1 MDNDD
6 IRHATLSRP
15 KPAGESNPKKEEK
28 PKRRAV
34 AGGDLYSMVLNQGNA
49 SAELI
54 ESERERR
61 QSKAQKD
68 AQYDQQIAALEKAI
82 VQKYHI
88 PVMRKI
94 PNTIAN
100 GGMTDPDRLTTFGTT
115 LEDRRNP
122 LIWGQTQIDRTYHT
136 WLAGRSGSGKRVPSY
151 SKILKLSPISLI
163 PEWVEVK
170 DIKVGDSICSRNGN
184 PTNVTAVYPQGNSQI
199 WEIELANGQVIE
211 CGDKHLWIVTR
222 TTHGGTKKEYV
233 KTTEEL
239 YNDGIR
245 TGDERRKDYKNKI
258 PFCSPIPFAKKELP
272 IDPYLLGCLLGD
284 GCITSPKRI
293 PQISSADTEL
303 LNFLETRLQ
312 DSFGADYRI
321 VKKSTIQNDYGY
333 LLQNAE
339 HCYVTNELLNQLNE
353 LGLTGHYS
361 YDKFVPELYK
371 NASINQRM
379 ELIRGLMDTD
389 GTAHKGRLSYCT
401 ISPYLRD
408 DFIYIIRSLGFDYRI
423 RRDYRPDKYV
433 NGDLAWDIAVIGPEE
448 RKRELFHLSRKQ
460 NDLDKY
466 LENRKDSKV
475 RLTRSSPYSSPD
487 EISYASLPITPY
499 LHGIMTVSANGNNQ
513 VAITDGQDYIM
524 SHLKKLI
531 PEIEFKRYK
540 SRTGKAPDLDQ
551 FGYKIIIDG
560 GKQWNGKMLNKALV
574 LARENNLDT
583 SRQKKVFPEL
593 YLSGRVPVKARQE
606 FLQAILDWKGVF
618 SNRYVEFTE
627 KNESIFNGVKSI
639 AESLGYPV
647 IVHQD
652 KHNGRKS
659 GSQILVIGIADN
671 QLFTDPDKIA
681 YCDEILYRD
690 RDDKRRV
697 YVNGTPIV
705 DIRKT
710 NRYTDMICLTV
721 DDPTESFLI
730 ENFTVTHNST
740 LIQHVITQDNW
751 AWRGGLLLEPHGDL
765 SEHVLHNAA
774 PYRIHDTL
782 YLNVLDR
789 NYSPGFNPL
798 ELGPKASDAD
808 RQEAVGSVTSL
819 MTSHFNMDSGMVR
832 LAKTL
837 ENALNALAYVP
848 GATLLEVMDFYNNE
862 NVQKTVLSFMPE
874 SALKEQISQAASTVK
889 SDELGSLDNRMT
901 RFMSNRYLKHLFGQ
915 SHTTVP
921 FFDLMNQGAMVI
933 CPVMKGGTSD
943 DFFLKFYGSYIISTV
958 YKCAL
963 MRESIPEPQRVIFPL
978 SVDEFQNFMS
988 GDIENMLAELRKY
1001 GLPMLLAHQF
1011 LAQLKDPGVKAAID
1025 NSCAT
1030 KMCYKVGAEDAAP
1043 VSKKMP
1049 GASPAELMRILK
1061 YQILA
1066 YPLVQKENL
1075 GPFLT
1080 QTFLPLQN
1088 NASWADDVASL
1099 ITDMTRHKY
1108 MQNRDSIEREIK
1120 TRKELLASGNQEA
1133 IIRFAR
1139 ECREK

>member
-1 MDNDD
+1 MQDNDD

-15 KPAGESNPKKEEK
+15 KPVDDKKDDKKETK

-68 AQYDQQIAALEKAI
+68 AQYDQEIAALEKAI
-82 VQKYHI
+82 VQKYNI

-122 LIWGQTQIDRTYHT
+122 LIWGQTQIDRTYHC
-136 WLAGRSGSGKRVPSY
+136 WISGRSGSGKA
-151 SKILKLSPISLI
+151 ILYNKKVLKFDKNTKKNLFITI
-163 PEWVEVK
+163 NDV
-170 DIKVGDSICSRNGN
+170 KVGDAIYNKNGEL
-184 PTNVTAVYPQGNSQI
+184 TYIIGKYPQGEKRI
-199 WEIELANGQVIE
+199 WEVELANGQIIE
-211 CGDKHLWIVTR
+211 CDENHLWIVTR
-222 TTHGGTKKEYV
+222 TTHGGTKKDYV
-233 KTTEEL
+233 KTTKEL
-239 YNDGIR
+239 YDDGIR
-245 TGDERRKDYKNKI
+245 CANRQEYRNAI
-258 PFCSPIPFAKKELP
+258 PLCKPVQFDKQNLP

-284 GCITSPKRI
+284 GCITSSKYV
-293 PQISSADTEL
+293 PQMSSADTDLIEL
-303 LNFLETRLQ
+303 LERKLKKNF
-312 DSFGADYRI
+312 GYDYEI
-321 VKKSTIQNDYGY
+321 VKQCSDPKNYGY
-333 LLQNAE
+333 SLHNGD
-339 HCYVTNELLNQLNE
+339 HCSATNQLRIE
-353 LGLTGHYS
+353 LKKLGLIGHYS
-361 YDKFVPELYK
+361 YNKFIPDIYK
-371 NASINQRM
+371 NSSIEQRT

-389 GTAHKGRLSYCT
+389 GSASSGRLTYST
-401 ISPYLRD
+401 ISTRLRD
-408 DFIYIIRSLGFDYRI
+408 DFIYVIRSLGFDYYVSI
-423 RRDYRPDKYV
+423 DYRPEKYV
-433 NGDLAWDIAVIGPEE
+433 NADCAWEVGIIGAEE
-448 RKRELFHLSRKQ
+448 RKRELFHLERKK
-460 NDLDKY
+460 LDFDTY
-466 LENRKDSKV
+466 CDGRKDSKI
-475 RLTRSSPYSSPD
+475 RLTRSVPVSSVD
-487 EISYASLPITPY
+487 EIPYKSLPMTPY
-499 LHGIMTVSANGNNQ
+499 LHGIMTVSANGGNQ

-524 SHLKKLI
+524 SHLKELI

-540 SRTGKAPDLDQ
+540 SRTGKTPDLDK

-560 GKQWNGKMLNKALV
+560 GTQWNGKMLNKALI

-583 SRQKKVFPEL
+583 SRQKKVFPKL
-593 YLSGRVPVKARQE
+593 YLSNRVPVKARQE
-606 FLQAILDWKGVF
+606 FLQAILDWKGIF

-627 KNESIFNGVKSI
+627 KNKSVFDGVKSV

-647 IVHQD
+647 SVRQD
-652 KHNGRKS
+652 KRNGREN

-681 YCDEILYRD
+681 YCDEVLYRD
-690 RDDKRRV
+690 RDEKRRV
-697 YVNGTPIV
+697 YLNGTPIV

-710 NRYTDMICLTV
+710 NRYGEMICLKV

-730 ENFTVTHNST
+730 DNFTVTHNST

-798 ELGPKASDAD
+798 ELGPKATDAD

-963 MRESIPEPQRVIFPL
+963 MRESIPEPQRVLFPL

-1075 GPFLT
+1075 GPFLS

-1108 MQNRDSIEREIK
+1108 MQNRDSIEQEIK
-1120 TRKELLASGNQEA
+1120 TRKELFASGNQEA
-1133 IIRFAR
+1133 IIKFAR

>member
-1 MDNDD
+1 MQDEND

-15 KPAGESNPKKEEK
+15 KPAGEAKPKKEEK

-54 ESERERR
+54 DSERARR
-61 QSKAQKD
+61 QSKAQKN

-82 VQKYHI
+82 VQKYNI

-136 WLAGRSGSGKRVPSY
+136 WLAGRSGSGKGLYSTTKVLKFDEESNIKSNYITLKEIQIGDQIYTRDGKLTRVIG
-151 SKILKLSPISLI
+151 K
-163 PEWVEVK
+163 
-170 DIKVGDSICSRNGN
+170 
-184 PTNVTAVYPQGNSQI
+184 YPQGSKQI
-199 WEIELANGQVIE
+199 WEVELANGQIIE
-211 CGDKHLWIVTR
+211 CDSSHLWIVTR

-233 KTTEEL
+233 KSTQEL
-239 YNDGIR
+239 YDDGIR
-245 TGDERRKDYKNKI
+245 VNNRLDYRNAI
-258 PFCSPIPFAKKELP
+258 PLCSAIQFEEANLP
-272 IDPYLLGCLLGD
+272 IDPYILGCLLGD
-284 GCITSPKRI
+284 GCITSNKQV
-293 PQISSADTEL
+293 PQMSSADIELIEL
-303 LNFLETRLQ
+303 LESKLKAN
-312 DSFGADYRI
+312 FGADYEI
-321 VKKSTIQNDYGY
+321 VKHCADSSHYGY
-333 LLQNAE
+333 SLVNGS
-339 HCYVTNELLNQLNE
+339 HCSATNQLLIELNK

-361 YDKFVPELYK
+361 YDKFIPEIYK
-371 NASINQRM
+371 NSSVNQRL
-379 ELIRGLMDTD
+379 EIIRGLMDTD
-389 GTAHKGRLSYCT
+389 GTAHKGRVSYCT
-401 ISPYLRD
+401 MSPYLRD

-423 RRDYRPDKYV
+423 YKDTRPEKYV
-433 NGDLAWDIAVIGPEE
+433 SGDTAWSIAVICPEE
-448 RKRELFHLSRKQ
+448 WKRELFHLERKI
-460 NDLDKY
+460 NDIDTY

-475 RLTRSSPYSSPD
+475 SLTRSVPVAFSD
-487 EISYASLPITPY
+487 EIPYESLPMTPY
-499 LHGIMTVSANGNNQ
+499 LHGIMTVSANGGNQ
-513 VAITDGQDYIM
+513 VAITDGQDYLM
-524 SHLKKLI
+524 SHLKELI

-540 SRTGKAPDLDQ
+540 ARTGKTPDLDH

-560 GKQWNGKMLNKALV
+560 GTQWNGKMLNKALV
-574 LARENNLDT
+574 LARENNLAV

-593 YLSGRVPVKARQE
+593 YLTKAPVKARQE
-606 FLQAILDWKGVF
+606 FLQAILDWKGILA
-618 SNRYVEFTE
+618 NRYVEFSE
-627 KNESIFNGVKSI
+627 KNESVFNGVKNVV
-639 AESLGYPV
+639 ESLGYPV
-647 IVHQD
+647 SVRED
-652 KHNGRKS
+652 GRNGHGK
-659 GSQILVIGIADN
+659 ILVIGIADDR
-671 QLFTDPDKIA
+671 LFTDPEKIA
-681 YCDEILYRD
+681 YCNEVLHRD
-690 RDDKRRV
+690 RDSKRRV
-697 YVNGTPIV
+697 YMNGTAII

-710 NRYTDMICLTV
+710 DRYDETICLKV

-789 NYSPGFNPL
+789 SYSPGFNPL
-798 ELGPKASDAD
+798 ELGPKATDAD

-848 GATLLEVMDFYNNE
+848 GATLLEVMDFYNNPD
-862 NVQKTVLSFMPE
+862 VQKTVLSFMPE
-874 SALKEQISQAASTVK
+874 SALKEQITQAASTVK

-1108 MQNRDSIEREIK
+1108 MQNRDSIEQEIK

-1139 ECREK
+1139 ECRMK

>member
-1 MDNDD
+1 MQDEND

-15 KPAGESNPKKEEK
+15 KPAGEVKPKKEEK

-54 ESERERR
+54 DSERARR
-61 QSKAQKD
+61 QSKAQND
-68 AQYDQQIAALEKAI
+68 AQYDHNIATLEKAI
-82 VQKYHI
+82 VRRYNI

-136 WLAGRSGSGKRVPSY
+136 WLAGRSGSGKRVPSS
-151 SKILKLSPISLI
+151 SKILKLSPNSLM

-184 PTNVTAVYPQGNSQI
+184 PTNVIAVYPQGNSQI
-199 WEIELANGQVIE
+199 WEIELANGQIIE
-211 CGDKHLWIVTR
+211 CGDQHLWIVIR
-222 TTHGGTKKEYV
+222 TTHGGMKKEYV

-239 YNDGIR
+239 FNEGIR
-245 TGDERRKDYKNKI
+245 TGDGTRQDYKNKI
-258 PFCSPIPFAKKELP
+258 PFCEPVQFKEQNLP
-272 IDPYLLGCLLGD
+272 LDPYVLGCLLGD
-284 GCITSPKRI
+284 GCITGSMPDAYM
-293 PQISSADTEL
+293 SSADEEL
-303 LNFLETRLQ
+303 IQLMEDKIKAEFN
-312 DSFGADYRI
+312 DNYYI
-321 VKKSTIQNDYGY
+321 VKRAHIEPDYGY
-333 LLQNAE
+333 SIKTYDLTDKVIQALE
-339 HCYVTNELLNQLNE
+339 K
-353 LGLTGHYS
+353 LGLWGKYS
-361 YDKFVPELYK
+361 YNKFIPDIYK
-371 NASINQRM
+371 NASIDQRL

-401 ISPYLRD
+401 MSPYLRD
-408 DFIYIIRSLGFDYRI
+408 DFIYVIRSLGFDYRI
-423 RRDYRPDKYV
+423 YEDIRPEKYV
-433 NGDLAWDIAVIGPEE
+433 SGDRAWNIAVIGPEE
-448 RKRELFHLSRKQ
+448 WKRELFHLERKI
-460 NDLDKY
+460 NELDTY

-475 RLTRSSPYSSPD
+475 SLTRSAPVPFPD
-487 EISYASLPITPY
+487 EIPYESLPMTPY

-513 VAITDGQDYIM
+513 VAITDGQDYLM

-531 PEIEFKRYK
+531 PEIEFRRYK
-540 SRTGKAPDLDQ
+540 ARTGKTPDLDH

-560 GKQWNGKMLNKALV
+560 GTQWNGKMLNKALV
-574 LARENNLDT
+574 LARENDLAT

-593 YLSGRVPVKARQE
+593 YLTKAPVKARQE
-606 FLQAILDWKGVF
+606 FLQAILDWKGIF
-618 SNRYVEFTE
+618 SNRYVEFSE
-627 KNESIFNGVKSI
+627 KNESVFNGVKSV

-647 IVHQD
+647 SVRED
-652 KHNGRKS
+652 GRS
-659 GSQILVIGIADN
+659 GHGKILAIGIADD
-671 QLFTDPDKIA
+671 QLFTDPEKIA
-681 YCDEILYRD
+681 YCNDVLYRD
-690 RDDKRRV
+690 RDDKRRI

-710 NRYTDMICLTV
+710 NRYTDMICLKV

-789 NYSPGFNPL
+789 SYSPGFNPL
-798 ELGPKASDAD
+798 ELGPKATDAD

-848 GATLLEVMDFYNNE
+848 GATLLEVMDFYNNPD
-862 NVQKTVLSFMPE
+862 VQKTVLSFMPE
-874 SALKEQISQAASTVK
+874 SALKEQIKQAAESVK

-1088 NASWADDVASL
+1088 NASWADDVAAL
-1099 ITDMTRHKY
+1099 ITEMTRHKY
-1108 MQNRDSIEREIK
+1108 MQNRDSIEQEIK

-1133 IIRFAR
+1133 IIKFAR
-1139 ECREK
+1139 ECRMK

>member
-1 MDNDD
+1 MQDEND

-15 KPAGESNPKKEEK
+15 KPAGEAKPKKEEK

-54 ESERERR
+54 DSERARR
-61 QSKAQKD
+61 QSKAQKN

-82 VQKYHI
+82 VQKYNI

-136 WLAGRSGSGKRVPSY
+136 WLAGRSGSGKGLYSTTKVLKFDEESNIKSNYITIKEIQIGDQIYTRDGKLTRVIG
-151 SKILKLSPISLI
+151 K
-163 PEWVEVK
+163 
-170 DIKVGDSICSRNGN
+170 
-184 PTNVTAVYPQGNSQI
+184 YPQGSKQI
-199 WEIELANGQVIE
+199 WEVELANGQIIE
-211 CGDKHLWIVTR
+211 CDSSHLWVVTR

-233 KTTEEL
+233 KSTQEL
-239 YNDGIR
+239 YDDGIR
-245 TGDERRKDYKNKI
+245 VNNRLDYRNAI
-258 PFCSPIPFAKKELP
+258 PLCSAIQFEEANLP
-272 IDPYLLGCLLGD
+272 IDPYILGCLLGD
-284 GCITSPKRI
+284 GCITSNKQA
-293 PQISSADTEL
+293 PQMSSADIELIEL
-303 LNFLETRLQ
+303 LESKLKAN
-312 DSFGADYRI
+312 FGADYEI
-321 VKKSTIQNDYGY
+321 VKHCADSSHYGY
-333 LLQNAE
+333 SLVNGS
-339 HCYVTNELLNQLNE
+339 HCSATNQLLIELNK

-361 YDKFVPELYK
+361 YDKFIPEIYK
-371 NASINQRM
+371 NSSVNQRL
-379 ELIRGLMDTD
+379 EIIRGLMDTD
-389 GTAHKGRLSYCT
+389 GTAHKGRVSYCT
-401 ISPYLRD
+401 MSPYLRD

-423 RRDYRPDKYV
+423 YKDTRPEKYV
-433 NGDLAWDIAVIGPEE
+433 SGDTAWSIAVICPEE
-448 RKRELFHLSRKQ
+448 WKRELFHLERKI
-460 NDLDKY
+460 NDIDTY

-475 RLTRSSPYSSPD
+475 SLTRSVPVAFSD
-487 EISYASLPITPY
+487 EIPYESLPMTPY
-499 LHGIMTVSANGNNQ
+499 LHGIMTVSANGGNQ
-513 VAITDGQDYIM
+513 VAITDGQDYLM
-524 SHLKKLI
+524 SHLKELI

-540 SRTGKAPDLDQ
+540 ARTGKTPDLNH

-560 GKQWNGKMLNKALV
+560 GTQWNGKMLNKALV
-574 LARENNLDT
+574 LARENNLAV

-593 YLSGRVPVKARQE
+593 YLTKAPVKARQE
-606 FLQAILDWKGVF
+606 FLQAILDWKGVLA
-618 SNRYVEFTE
+618 NRYVEFSE
-627 KNESIFNGVKSI
+627 KNESVFNGVKNVV
-639 AESLGYPV
+639 ESLGYPV
-647 IVHQD
+647 SVRED
-652 KHNGRKS
+652 GRNGHGK
-659 GSQILVIGIADN
+659 ILVIGIADDR
-671 QLFTDPDKIA
+671 LFTNPEKIA
-681 YCDEILYRD
+681 YCNEVLHRD
-690 RDDKRRV
+690 RDSKRRV
-697 YVNGTPIV
+697 YMNGTAII

-710 NRYTDMICLTV
+710 DRYDETICLKV

-789 NYSPGFNPL
+789 SYSPGFNPL
-798 ELGPKASDAD
+798 ELGPKATDAD

-848 GATLLEVMDFYNNE
+848 GATLLEVMDFYNNPD
-862 NVQKTVLSFMPE
+862 VQKTVLSFMPE
-874 SALKEQISQAASTVK
+874 SALKEQITQAASTVK

-1108 MQNRDSIEREIK
+1108 MQNRDSIEQEIK
-1120 TRKELLASGNQEA
+1120 TRKELLASGDQEA

-1139 ECREK
+1139 ECRMK

>member
-1 MDNDD
+1 MQDEND

-15 KPAGESNPKKEEK
+15 KPAGEAKPKKEEK

-54 ESERERR
+54 DSERARR
-61 QSKAQKD
+61 QSKAQKN

-82 VQKYHI
+82 VQKYNI

-136 WLAGRSGSGKRVPSY
+136 WLAGRSGSGKGLYSTTKVLKFDEESNIKSNYITIKEIQIGDQIYTRDGKLTRVIG
-151 SKILKLSPISLI
+151 K
-163 PEWVEVK
+163 
-170 DIKVGDSICSRNGN
+170 
-184 PTNVTAVYPQGNSQI
+184 YPQGSKQI
-199 WEIELANGQVIE
+199 WEVELANGQIIE
-211 CGDKHLWIVTR
+211 CDSSHLWIVTR

-233 KTTEEL
+233 KSTQEL
-239 YNDGIR
+239 YDDGIR
-245 TGDERRKDYKNKI
+245 VNNRLDYRNAI
-258 PFCSPIPFAKKELP
+258 PLCSAIQFEEANLP
-272 IDPYLLGCLLGD
+272 IDPYILGCLLGD
-284 GCITSPKRI
+284 GCITSNKQV
-293 PQISSADTEL
+293 PQMSSADIELIEL
-303 LNFLETRLQ
+303 LESKLKAN
-312 DSFGADYRI
+312 FGADYEI
-321 VKKSTIQNDYGY
+321 VKHCADSSHYGY
-333 LLQNAE
+333 SLVNGS
-339 HCYVTNELLNQLNE
+339 HCSATNQLLIELNK

-361 YDKFVPELYK
+361 YDKFIPEIYK
-371 NASINQRM
+371 NSSVNQRL
-379 ELIRGLMDTD
+379 EIIRGLMDTD
-389 GTAHKGRLSYCT
+389 GTAHKGRVSYCT
-401 ISPYLRD
+401 MSPYLRD

-423 RRDYRPDKYV
+423 YKDTRPEKYV
-433 NGDLAWDIAVIGPEE
+433 SGDTAWSIAVICPEE
-448 RKRELFHLSRKQ
+448 WKRELFHLERKI
-460 NDLDKY
+460 NDIDTY

-475 RLTRSSPYSSPD
+475 SLTRSVPVAFSD
-487 EISYASLPITPY
+487 EIPYESLPMTPY
-499 LHGIMTVSANGNNQ
+499 LHGIMTVSANGGNQ
-513 VAITDGQDYIM
+513 VAITDGQDYLM
-524 SHLKKLI
+524 SHLKELI

-540 SRTGKAPDLDQ
+540 ARTGKTPDLDH

-560 GKQWNGKMLNKALV
+560 GTQWNGKMLNKALV
-574 LARENNLDT
+574 LARENNLAV

-593 YLSGRVPVKARQE
+593 YLTKAPVKARQE
-606 FLQAILDWKGVF
+606 FLQAILDWKGILA
-618 SNRYVEFTE
+618 NRYVEFSE
-627 KNESIFNGVKSI
+627 KNESVFNGVKNVV
-639 AESLGYPV
+639 ESLGYPV
-647 IVHQD
+647 SVRED
-652 KHNGRKS
+652 GRNGHGK
-659 GSQILVIGIADN
+659 ILVIGIADDR
-671 QLFTDPDKIA
+671 LFTDPEKIA
-681 YCDEILYRD
+681 YCNEVLHRD
-690 RDDKRRV
+690 RDSKRRV
-697 YVNGTPIV
+697 YMNGTAII

-710 NRYTDMICLTV
+710 DRYDETICLKV

-789 NYSPGFNPL
+789 SYSPGFNPL
-798 ELGPKASDAD
+798 ELGPKATDAD

-848 GATLLEVMDFYNNE
+848 GATLLEVMDFYNNPD
-862 NVQKTVLSFMPE
+862 VQKTVLSFMPE
-874 SALKEQISQAASTVK
+874 SALKEQITQAASTVK

-1108 MQNRDSIEREIK
+1108 MQNRDSIEQEIK

-1139 ECREK
+1139 ECRMK

>member
-1 MDNDD
+1 MQDEND

-15 KPAGESNPKKEEK
+15 KPAGEAKPKKEEK

-54 ESERERR
+54 DSERARR
-61 QSKAQKD
+61 QSKAQKN

-82 VQKYHI
+82 VQKYNI

-136 WLAGRSGSGKRVPSY
+136 WLAGRSGSGKGLYSTTKVLKFNEKSNIKSNYITIKEIQIGDQIYTRDGKLTRVIG
-151 SKILKLSPISLI
+151 K
-163 PEWVEVK
+163 
-170 DIKVGDSICSRNGN
+170 
-184 PTNVTAVYPQGNSQI
+184 YPQGSKQI
-199 WEIELANGQVIE
+199 WEVELANGQIIE
-211 CGDKHLWIVTR
+211 CDSSHLWVVTR

-233 KTTEEL
+233 KSTQEL
-239 YNDGIR
+239 YDDGIR
-245 TGDERRKDYKNKI
+245 VNNRLDYRNAI
-258 PFCSPIPFAKKELP
+258 PLCSAIQFEEANLP
-272 IDPYLLGCLLGD
+272 IDPYILGCLLGD
-284 GCITSPKRI
+284 GCITSNKQA
-293 PQISSADTEL
+293 PQMSSADIELIEL
-303 LNFLETRLQ
+303 LESKLKANF
-312 DSFGADYRI
+312 GVDYEI
-321 VKKSTIQNDYGY
+321 VKHCADSNHYGY
-333 LLQNAE
+333 SLVNGS
-339 HCYVTNELLNQLNE
+339 HCSATNQLLIELNK

-361 YDKFVPELYK
+361 YDKFIPEIYK
-371 NASINQRM
+371 NSSVNQRL
-379 ELIRGLMDTD
+379 EIIRGLMDTD
-389 GTAHKGRLSYCT
+389 GTAHKGRVSYCT
-401 ISPYLRD
+401 MSPYLRD

-423 RRDYRPDKYV
+423 YKDTRPEKYV
-433 NGDLAWDIAVIGPEE
+433 SGDTAWSIAVICPEE
-448 RKRELFHLSRKQ
+448 WKRELFHLERKI
-460 NDLDKY
+460 NDIDTY

-475 RLTRSSPYSSPD
+475 SLTRSVPVTFPD
-487 EISYASLPITPY
+487 EIPYESLPMTPY
-499 LHGIMTVSANGNNQ
+499 LHGIMTVSANGGNQ
-513 VAITDGQDYIM
+513 VAITDGQDYLM
-524 SHLKKLI
+524 SHLKELI

-540 SRTGKAPDLDQ
+540 ARTGKTPDLDHV
-551 FGYKIIIDG
+551 GYKIIIDG
-560 GKQWNGKMLNKALV
+560 GTQWNGKMLNKALV
-574 LARENNLDT
+574 LARENNLAV

-593 YLSGRVPVKARQE
+593 YLTKAPVKARQE
-606 FLQAILDWKGVF
+606 FLQAILDWKGVLA
-618 SNRYVEFTE
+618 NRYVEFSE
-627 KNESIFNGVKSI
+627 KNESVFNGVKNVV
-639 AESLGYPV
+639 ESLGYPV
-647 IVHQD
+647 SIRED
-652 KHNGRKS
+652 GRNGHGK
-659 GSQILVIGIADN
+659 ILVIGIADDR
-671 QLFTDPDKIA
+671 LFTDPEKIA
-681 YCDEILYRD
+681 YCNEVLHRD
-690 RDDKRRV
+690 RDSKRRV
-697 YVNGTPIV
+697 YMNVTAIV

-710 NRYTDMICLTV
+710 DRYDETICLKV

-789 NYSPGFNPL
+789 SYSPGFNPL
-798 ELGPKASDAD
+798 ELGPKATDAD

-848 GATLLEVMDFYNNE
+848 GATLLEVMDFYNNPD
-862 NVQKTVLSFMPE
+862 VQKTVLSFMPE
-874 SALKEQISQAASTVK
+874 SALKEQITQAASTVK

-1108 MQNRDSIEREIK
+1108 MQNRDSIEQEIK

-1133 IIRFAR
+1133 IIKFAR
-1139 ECREK
+1139 ECRMK

>member
-1 MDNDD
+1 MQDEND

-15 KPAGESNPKKEEK
+15 KPAGEAKPKKEEK

-54 ESERERR
+54 DSERARR
-61 QSKAQKD
+61 QSKAQKN

-82 VQKYHI
+82 VQKYNI

-136 WLAGRSGSGKRVPSY
+136 WLAGRSGSGKGLYSTTKVLKFDEESNIKSNYITIKEIQIGDQIYTRDGKLTRVIG
-151 SKILKLSPISLI
+151 K
-163 PEWVEVK
+163 
-170 DIKVGDSICSRNGN
+170 
-184 PTNVTAVYPQGNSQI
+184 YPQGSKQI
-199 WEIELANGQVIE
+199 WEVELANGQIIE
-211 CGDKHLWIVTR
+211 CDSSHLWIVTR

-233 KTTEEL
+233 KSTQEL
-239 YNDGIR
+239 YDDGIR
-245 TGDERRKDYKNKI
+245 VNNRLDYRNAI
-258 PFCSPIPFAKKELP
+258 PLCSAIQFEEANLP
-272 IDPYLLGCLLGD
+272 IDPYILGCLLGD
-284 GCITSPKRI
+284 GCITSNKQA
-293 PQISSADTEL
+293 PQMSSADIELIEL
-303 LNFLETRLQ
+303 LESKLKAN
-312 DSFGADYRI
+312 FGADYEI
-321 VKKSTIQNDYGY
+321 VKHCADSSHYGY
-333 LLQNAE
+333 SLVNGS
-339 HCYVTNELLNQLNE
+339 HCSATNQLLIELNK

-361 YDKFVPELYK
+361 YDKFIPEIYK
-371 NASINQRM
+371 NSSVNQRL
-379 ELIRGLMDTD
+379 EIIRGLMDTD
-389 GTAHKGRLSYCT
+389 GTAHKGRVSYCT
-401 ISPYLRD
+401 MSPYLRD

-423 RRDYRPDKYV
+423 YKDTRPEKYV
-433 NGDLAWDIAVIGPEE
+433 SGDTAWSISVICPEE
-448 RKRELFHLSRKQ
+448 WKRELFHLERKI
-460 NDLDKY
+460 NDIDTY

-475 RLTRSSPYSSPD
+475 SLTRSVPVAFSD
-487 EISYASLPITPY
+487 EIPYESLPMTPY
-499 LHGIMTVSANGNNQ
+499 LHGIMTVSANGGNQ
-513 VAITDGQDYIM
+513 VAITDGQDYLM
-524 SHLKKLI
+524 SHLKELI

-540 SRTGKAPDLDQ
+540 ARTGKTPDLDH

-560 GKQWNGKMLNKALV
+560 GTQWNGKMLNKALV
-574 LARENNLDT
+574 LARENNLAV

-593 YLSGRVPVKARQE
+593 YLTKAPVKARQE
-606 FLQAILDWKGVF
+606 FLQAILDWKGVLA
-618 SNRYVEFTE
+618 NRYVEFSE
-627 KNESIFNGVKSI
+627 KNESVFNGVKNVV
-639 AESLGYPV
+639 ESLGYPV
-647 IVHQD
+647 SVRED
-652 KHNGRKS
+652 GRNGHGK
-659 GSQILVIGIADN
+659 ILVIGIADDR
-671 QLFTDPDKIA
+671 LFTDPEKIA
-681 YCDEILYRD
+681 YCNEVLHRD
-690 RDDKRRV
+690 RDSKRRV
-697 YVNGTPIV
+697 YMNGTAII

-710 NRYTDMICLTV
+710 DRYDETICLKV

-789 NYSPGFNPL
+789 SYSPGFNPL
-798 ELGPKASDAD
+798 ELGPKATDAD

-848 GATLLEVMDFYNNE
+848 GATLLEVMDFYNNPD
-862 NVQKTVLSFMPE
+862 VQRTVLSFMPE
-874 SALKEQISQAASTVK
+874 SALKEQIKQAAESVK

-1108 MQNRDSIEREIK
+1108 MQNRDSIEQEIK

-1133 IIRFAR
+1133 IIKFAR
-1139 ECREK
+1139 ECRMK

>member
-1 MDNDD
+1 MQDEND

-15 KPAGESNPKKEEK
+15 KPAGEAKPKKEEK

-54 ESERERR
+54 DSERARR
-61 QSKAQKD
+61 QSKAQKN

-82 VQKYHI
+82 VQKYNI

-136 WLAGRSGSGKRVPSY
+136 WLAGRSGSGKGLYSTTKVLKFDEESNIKSNYITIKEIQIGDQIYTRDGKLTRVIG
-151 SKILKLSPISLI
+151 K
-163 PEWVEVK
+163 
-170 DIKVGDSICSRNGN
+170 
-184 PTNVTAVYPQGNSQI
+184 YPQGSKQI
-199 WEIELANGQVIE
+199 WEVELANGQIIE
-211 CGDKHLWIVTR
+211 CDSSHLWIVTR

-233 KTTEEL
+233 KSTQEL
-239 YNDGIR
+239 YDDGIR
-245 TGDERRKDYKNKI
+245 VNNRLDYRNAI
-258 PFCSPIPFAKKELP
+258 PLCSAIQFEEANLP
-272 IDPYLLGCLLGD
+272 IDPYILGCLLGD
-284 GCITSPKRI
+284 GCITSNKQA
-293 PQISSADTEL
+293 PQMSSADIELIEL
-303 LNFLETRLQ
+303 LESKLKAN
-312 DSFGADYRI
+312 FGADYEI
-321 VKKSTIQNDYGY
+321 VKHCADSSHYGY
-333 LLQNAE
+333 SLVNGS
-339 HCYVTNELLNQLNE
+339 HCSATNQLLIELNK

-361 YDKFVPELYK
+361 YDKFIPEIYK
-371 NASINQRM
+371 NSSVNQRL
-379 ELIRGLMDTD
+379 EIIRGLMDTD
-389 GTAHKGRLSYCT
+389 GTAHKGRVSYCT
-401 ISPYLRD
+401 MSPYLRD

-423 RRDYRPDKYV
+423 YKDTRPEKYV
-433 NGDLAWDIAVIGPEE
+433 SGDTAWSIAVICPEE
-448 RKRELFHLSRKQ
+448 WKRELFHLERKI
-460 NDLDKY
+460 NDIDTY

-475 RLTRSSPYSSPD
+475 SLTRSVPVAFSD
-487 EISYASLPITPY
+487 EIPYESLPMTPY
-499 LHGIMTVSANGNNQ
+499 LHGIMTVSANGGNQ
-513 VAITDGQDYIM
+513 VAITDGQDYLM
-524 SHLKKLI
+524 SHLKELI

-540 SRTGKAPDLDQ
+540 ARTGKTPDLDH

-560 GKQWNGKMLNKALV
+560 GTQWNGKMLNKALV
-574 LARENNLDT
+574 LARENNLAV

-593 YLSGRVPVKARQE
+593 YLTKAPVKARQE
-606 FLQAILDWKGVF
+606 FLQAILDWKGILA
-618 SNRYVEFTE
+618 NRYVEFSE
-627 KNESIFNGVKSI
+627 KNESVFNGVKNVV
-639 AESLGYPV
+639 ESLGYPV
-647 IVHQD
+647 SVRED
-652 KHNGRKS
+652 GRNGHGK
-659 GSQILVIGIADN
+659 ILVIGIADDR
-671 QLFTDPDKIA
+671 LFTDPEKIA
-681 YCDEILYRD
+681 YCNEVLHRD
-690 RDDKRRV
+690 RDSKRRV
-697 YVNGTPIV
+697 YMNGTAII

-710 NRYTDMICLTV
+710 DRYDETICLKV

-789 NYSPGFNPL
+789 SYSPGFNPL
-798 ELGPKASDAD
+798 ELGPKATDAD

-848 GATLLEVMDFYNNE
+848 GATLLEVMDFYNNPD
-862 NVQKTVLSFMPE
+862 VQKTVLSFMPE
-874 SALKEQISQAASTVK
+874 SALKEQITQAASTVK

-1108 MQNRDSIEREIK
+1108 MQNRDSIEQEIK
-1120 TRKELLASGNQEA
+1120 TRKELLASGDQEA

-1139 ECREK
+1139 ECRMK

>member
-1 MDNDD
+1 MQDEND

-15 KPAGESNPKKEEK
+15 KPAGEAKPKKEEK

-34 AGGDLYSMVLNQGNA
+34 AGGDLYSMVLSQGNA

-54 ESERERR
+54 DSERARR
-61 QSKAQKD
+61 QSKAQKN

-82 VQKYHI
+82 VQKYNI

-136 WLAGRSGSGKRVPSY
+136 WLAGRSGSGKGLYSTTKVLKFDEESNIKSNYITIKEIQIGDQIYTRDGKLTRVIG
-151 SKILKLSPISLI
+151 K
-163 PEWVEVK
+163 
-170 DIKVGDSICSRNGN
+170 
-184 PTNVTAVYPQGNSQI
+184 YPQGSKQI
-199 WEIELANGQVIE
+199 WEVELANGQIIE
-211 CGDKHLWIVTR
+211 CDSSHLWIVTR

-233 KTTEEL
+233 KSTQEL
-239 YNDGIR
+239 YDDGIR
-245 TGDERRKDYKNKI
+245 VNNRLDYRNAI
-258 PFCSPIPFAKKELP
+258 PLCSAIQFEEANLP
-272 IDPYLLGCLLGD
+272 IDPYILGCLLGD
-284 GCITSPKRI
+284 GCITSNKQA
-293 PQISSADTEL
+293 PQMSSADIELIEL
-303 LNFLETRLQ
+303 LESKLKAN
-312 DSFGADYRI
+312 FGADYEI
-321 VKKSTIQNDYGY
+321 VKHCADSSHYGY
-333 LLQNAE
+333 SLVNGS
-339 HCYVTNELLNQLNE
+339 HCSATNQLLIELNK

-361 YDKFVPELYK
+361 YDKFIPEIYK
-371 NASINQRM
+371 NSSVNQRL
-379 ELIRGLMDTD
+379 EIIRGLMDTD
-389 GTAHKGRLSYCT
+389 GTAHKGRVSYCT
-401 ISPYLRD
+401 MSPYLRD

-423 RRDYRPDKYV
+423 YKDTRPEKYV
-433 NGDLAWDIAVIGPEE
+433 SGDTAWSIAVICPEE
-448 RKRELFHLSRKQ
+448 WKRELFHLERKI
-460 NDLDKY
+460 NDIDTY

-475 RLTRSSPYSSPD
+475 SLTRSVPVAFSD
-487 EISYASLPITPY
+487 EIPYESLPMTPY
-499 LHGIMTVSANGNNQ
+499 LHGIMTVSANGGNQ
-513 VAITDGQDYIM
+513 VAITDGQDYLM
-524 SHLKKLI
+524 SHLKELI

-540 SRTGKAPDLDQ
+540 ARTGKTPDLDH

-560 GKQWNGKMLNKALV
+560 GTQWNGKMLNKALV
-574 LARENNLDT
+574 LARENNLAV

-593 YLSGRVPVKARQE
+593 YLTKAPVKARQE
-606 FLQAILDWKGVF
+606 FLQAILDWKGILA
-618 SNRYVEFTE
+618 NRYVEFSE
-627 KNESIFNGVKSI
+627 KNESVFNGVKNVV
-639 AESLGYPV
+639 ESLGYPV
-647 IVHQD
+647 SVRED
-652 KHNGRKS
+652 GRNGHGK
-659 GSQILVIGIADN
+659 ILVIGIADDR
-671 QLFTDPDKIA
+671 LFTDPEKIA
-681 YCDEILYRD
+681 YCNEVLHRD
-690 RDDKRRV
+690 RDSKRRV
-697 YVNGTPIV
+697 YMNGTAII

-710 NRYTDMICLTV
+710 DRYDETICLKV

-789 NYSPGFNPL
+789 SYSPGFNPL
-798 ELGPKASDAD
+798 ELGPKATDAD

-848 GATLLEVMDFYNNE
+848 GATLLEVMDFYNNPD
-862 NVQKTVLSFMPE
+862 VQKTVLSFMPE
-874 SALKEQISQAASTVK
+874 SALKEQITQAASTVK

-1108 MQNRDSIEREIK
+1108 MQNRDSIEQEIK
-1120 TRKELLASGNQEA
+1120 TRKELLASGDQEA

-1139 ECREK
+1139 ECRMK

>member
-1 MDNDD
+1 MQDEND

-15 KPAGESNPKKEEK
+15 KPAGEAKPKKEEK

-54 ESERERR
+54 DSERARR
-61 QSKAQKD
+61 QSKAQKN

-82 VQKYHI
+82 VQKYNI

-136 WLAGRSGSGKRVPSY
+136 WLAGRSGSGKGLYSTTKVLKFDEESNIKSNYITIKEIQIGDQIYTRDGKLTRVIG
-151 SKILKLSPISLI
+151 K
-163 PEWVEVK
+163 
-170 DIKVGDSICSRNGN
+170 
-184 PTNVTAVYPQGNSQI
+184 YPQGSKQI
-199 WEIELANGQVIE
+199 WEVELANGQIIE
-211 CGDKHLWIVTR
+211 CDSSHLWVVTR

-233 KTTEEL
+233 KSTQEL
-239 YNDGIR
+239 YDDGIR
-245 TGDERRKDYKNKI
+245 VNNRLDYRNAI
-258 PFCSPIPFAKKELP
+258 PLCSAIQFEEANLP
-272 IDPYLLGCLLGD
+272 IDPYILGCLLGD
-284 GCITSPKRI
+284 GCITSNKQA
-293 PQISSADTEL
+293 PQMSSADIELIEL
-303 LNFLETRLQ
+303 LESKLKAN
-312 DSFGADYRI
+312 FGADYEI
-321 VKKSTIQNDYGY
+321 VKHCADSSHYGY
-333 LLQNAE
+333 SLVNGS
-339 HCYVTNELLNQLNE
+339 HCSATNQLLIELNK

-361 YDKFVPELYK
+361 YDKFIPEIYK
-371 NASINQRM
+371 NSSVNQRL
-379 ELIRGLMDTD
+379 ETIRGLMDTD
-389 GTAHKGRLSYCT
+389 GTTHKGRVSYCT
-401 ISPYLRD
+401 MSPYLRD

-423 RRDYRPDKYV
+423 YKDTRPEKYV
-433 NGDLAWDIAVIGPEE
+433 SGDTAWSIAVICPEE
-448 RKRELFHLSRKQ
+448 WKRELFHLERKI
-460 NDLDKY
+460 NDIDTY

-475 RLTRSSPYSSPD
+475 SLTRSVPVAFSD
-487 EISYASLPITPY
+487 EIPYESLPMTPY
-499 LHGIMTVSANGNNQ
+499 LHGIMTVSANGGNQ
-513 VAITDGQDYIM
+513 VAITDGQDYLM
-524 SHLKKLI
+524 SHLKELI

-540 SRTGKAPDLDQ
+540 ARTGKTPDLDH

-560 GKQWNGKMLNKALV
+560 GTQWNGKMLNKALV
-574 LARENNLDT
+574 LARENNLAV

-593 YLSGRVPVKARQE
+593 YLTKAPVKARQE
-606 FLQAILDWKGVF
+606 FLQAILDWKGVLA
-618 SNRYVEFTE
+618 SRYVEFSE
-627 KNESIFNGVKSI
+627 KNESVFNGVKNVV
-639 AESLGYPV
+639 ESLGYPV
-647 IVHQD
+647 SVRED
-652 KHNGRKS
+652 GRNGHGK
-659 GSQILVIGIADN
+659 ILVIGIADDR
-671 QLFTDPDKIA
+671 LFTNPEKIA
-681 YCDEILYRD
+681 YCNEVLHRD
-690 RDDKRRV
+690 RDSKRRV
-697 YVNGTPIV
+697 YMNGTAII

-710 NRYTDMICLTV
+710 DRYDETICLKV

-789 NYSPGFNPL
+789 SYSPGFNPL
-798 ELGPKASDAD
+798 ELGPKATDAD

-848 GATLLEVMDFYNNE
+848 GATLLEVMDFYNNPD
-862 NVQKTVLSFMPE
+862 VQKTVLSFMPE
-874 SALKEQISQAASTVK
+874 SALKEQITQAASTVK

-1108 MQNRDSIEREIK
+1108 MQNRDSIEQEIK
-1120 TRKELLASGNQEA
+1120 TRKELLASGDQEA

-1139 ECREK
+1139 ECRMK

>member
-1 MDNDD
+1 MQDEND

-15 KPAGESNPKKEEK
+15 KPAGEAKPKKEEK

-54 ESERERR
+54 DSERARR
-61 QSKAQKD
+61 QSKAQKN

-82 VQKYHI
+82 VQKYNI

-136 WLAGRSGSGKRVPSY
+136 WLAGRSGSGKGLYSTTKVLKFDEESNIKSNYITIKEIQIGDQIYTRDGKLTRVIG
-151 SKILKLSPISLI
+151 K
-163 PEWVEVK
+163 
-170 DIKVGDSICSRNGN
+170 
-184 PTNVTAVYPQGNSQI
+184 YPQGSKQI
-199 WEIELANGQVIE
+199 WEVELANGQIIE
-211 CGDKHLWIVTR
+211 CDSSHLWIVTR

-233 KTTEEL
+233 KSTQEL
-239 YNDGIR
+239 YDDGIR
-245 TGDERRKDYKNKI
+245 VNNRLDYRNAI
-258 PFCSPIPFAKKELP
+258 PLCSAIQFEEANLP
-272 IDPYLLGCLLGD
+272 IDPYILGCLLGD
-284 GCITSPKRI
+284 GCITSNKQV
-293 PQISSADTEL
+293 PQMSSADIELIEL
-303 LNFLETRLQ
+303 LESKLKAN
-312 DSFGADYRI
+312 FGADYEI
-321 VKKSTIQNDYGY
+321 VKHCADSSHYGY
-333 LLQNAE
+333 SLVNGS
-339 HCYVTNELLNQLNE
+339 HCSATNQLLIELNK

-361 YDKFVPELYK
+361 YDKFIPEIYK
-371 NASINQRM
+371 NSSVNQRL
-379 ELIRGLMDTD
+379 EIIRGLMDTD
-389 GTAHKGRLSYCT
+389 GTAHKGRVSYCT
-401 ISPYLRD
+401 MSPYLRD

-423 RRDYRPDKYV
+423 YKDTRPEKYV
-433 NGDLAWDIAVIGPEE
+433 SGDTAWSIAVICPEE
-448 RKRELFHLSRKQ
+448 WKRELFHLERKI
-460 NDLDKY
+460 NDIDTY

-475 RLTRSSPYSSPD
+475 SLTRSVPVAFSD
-487 EISYASLPITPY
+487 EIPYESLPMTPY
-499 LHGIMTVSANGNNQ
+499 LHGIMTVSANGGNQ
-513 VAITDGQDYIM
+513 VAITDGQDYLM
-524 SHLKKLI
+524 SHLKELI

-540 SRTGKAPDLDQ
+540 ARTGKTPDLDH

-560 GKQWNGKMLNKALV
+560 GTQWNGKMLNKALV
-574 LARENNLDT
+574 LARENNLAV

-593 YLSGRVPVKARQE
+593 YLTKAPVKARQE
-606 FLQAILDWKGVF
+606 FLQAILDWKGILA
-618 SNRYVEFTE
+618 NRYVEFSE
-627 KNESIFNGVKSI
+627 KNESVFNGVKNVV
-639 AESLGYPV
+639 ESLGYPV
-647 IVHQD
+647 SVRED
-652 KHNGRKS
+652 GRNGHGK
-659 GSQILVIGIADN
+659 ILVIGIADDR
-671 QLFTDPDKIA
+671 LFTDPEKIA
-681 YCDEILYRD
+681 YCNEVLHRD
-690 RDDKRRV
+690 RDSKRRV
-697 YVNGTPIV
+697 YMNGTAII

-710 NRYTDMICLTV
+710 DRYDETICLKV

-789 NYSPGFNPL
+789 SYSPGFNPL
-798 ELGPKASDAD
+798 ELGPKATDAD

-848 GATLLEVMDFYNNE
+848 GATLLEVMDFYNNPD
-862 NVQKTVLSFMPE
+862 VQKTVLSFMPA
-874 SALKEQISQAASTVK
+874 SALKEQITQAASTVK

-1108 MQNRDSIEREIK
+1108 MQNRDSIEQEIK
-1120 TRKELLASGNQEA
+1120 TRKELLASGDQEA

-1139 ECREK
+1139 ECRMK

>member
-1 MDNDD
+1 MQDEND

-15 KPAGESNPKKEEK
+15 KPAGEAKPKKEEK

-54 ESERERR
+54 DSERARR
-61 QSKAQKD
+61 QSKAQKN

-82 VQKYHI
+82 VQKYNI

-136 WLAGRSGSGKRVPSY
+136 WLAGRSGSGKGLYSTTKVLKFDEESNIKSNYITIKEIQIGDQIYTRDGKLTRVIG
-151 SKILKLSPISLI
+151 K
-163 PEWVEVK
+163 
-170 DIKVGDSICSRNGN
+170 
-184 PTNVTAVYPQGNSQI
+184 YPQGSKQI
-199 WEIELANGQVIE
+199 WEVELANGQIIE
-211 CGDKHLWIVTR
+211 CDSSHLWVVTR

-233 KTTEEL
+233 KSTQEL
-239 YNDGIR
+239 YDDGIR
-245 TGDERRKDYKNKI
+245 VNNRLDYRNAI
-258 PFCSPIPFAKKELP
+258 PLCSAIQFEEANLP
-272 IDPYLLGCLLGD
+272 IDSYILGCLLGD
-284 GCITSPKRI
+284 GCITSNKQA
-293 PQISSADTEL
+293 PQMSSADIELIEL
-303 LNFLETRLQ
+303 LESKLKAN
-312 DSFGADYRI
+312 FGADYEI
-321 VKKSTIQNDYGY
+321 VKHCADSSHYGY
-333 LLQNAE
+333 SLVNGS
-339 HCYVTNELLNQLNE
+339 HCSATNQLLIELNK

-361 YDKFVPELYK
+361 YDKFIPEIYK
-371 NASINQRM
+371 NSSVNQRL
-379 ELIRGLMDTD
+379 EIIRGLMDTD
-389 GTAHKGRLSYCT
+389 GTVHKGRVSYCT
-401 ISPYLRD
+401 MSPYLRD

-423 RRDYRPDKYV
+423 YKDTRPEKYV
-433 NGDLAWDIAVIGPEE
+433 SGDTAWNIAVICPEE
-448 RKRELFHLSRKQ
+448 WKRELFHLERKI
-460 NDLDKY
+460 NDIDTY

-475 RLTRSSPYSSPD
+475 SLTRSVPVAFSD
-487 EISYASLPITPY
+487 EIPYESLPMTPY
-499 LHGIMTVSANGNNQ
+499 LHGIMTVSANGGNQ
-513 VAITDGQDYIM
+513 VAITDGQDYLM
-524 SHLKKLI
+524 SHLKELI

-540 SRTGKAPDLDQ
+540 ARTGKTPDLDH

-560 GKQWNGKMLNKALV
+560 GTQWNGKMLNKALV
-574 LARENNLDT
+574 LARENNLAV

-593 YLSGRVPVKARQE
+593 YLTKAPVKARQE
-606 FLQAILDWKGVF
+606 FLQAILDWKGVLA
-618 SNRYVEFTE
+618 NRYVEFSE
-627 KNESIFNGVKSI
+627 KNESVFNGVKNVV
-639 AESLGYPV
+639 ESLGYPV
-647 IVHQD
+647 SVRED
-652 KHNGRKS
+652 GRNGHGK
-659 GSQILVIGIADN
+659 ILVIGIADDR
-671 QLFTDPDKIA
+671 LFTNPEKIA
-681 YCDEILYRD
+681 YCNEVLHRD
-690 RDDKRRV
+690 RDSKRRV
-697 YVNGTPIV
+697 YMNGTAII

-710 NRYTDMICLTV
+710 DRYDETICLKV

-789 NYSPGFNPL
+789 SYSPGFNPL
-798 ELGPKASDAD
+798 ELGPKATDAD

-848 GATLLEVMDFYNNE
+848 GATLLEVMDFYNNPD
-862 NVQKTVLSFMPE
+862 VQKTVLSFMPE
-874 SALKEQISQAASTVK
+874 SALKEQITQAASTVK

-1108 MQNRDSIEREIK
+1108 MQNRDSIEQEIK
-1120 TRKELLASGNQEA
+1120 TRKELLASGDQEA

-1139 ECREK
+1139 ECRMK

>member
-1 MDNDD
+1 MVDNDD
-6 IRHATLSRP
+6 IRHATLSKP
-15 KPAGESNPKKEEK
+15 KPADAKKSDKKDEK
-28 PKRRAV
+28 PRRRAV
-34 AGGDLYSMVLNQGNA
+34 AGGDLYSMVINQGNA

-54 ESERERR
+54 ESERGRR

-68 AQYDQQIAALEKAI
+68 AQYDQQITALEQAI
-82 VQKYHI
+82 IQKYHV

-94 PNTIAN
+94 PNTMAN

-115 LEDRRNP
+115 LEDKRNP

-136 WLAGRSGSGKRVPSY
+136 WLAGRSGSGKQVS
-151 SKILKLSPISLI
+151 SSLKILKLSSNSLI
-163 PEWVEVK
+163 PEWVSVK
-170 DIKVGDSICSRNGN
+170 EIKVGDSVCSRNGE
-184 PTNVTAVYPQGNSQI
+184 PTNVIAVYPQGRRRI
-199 WEIELANGQVIE
+199 WEIELANGQIIE

-222 TTHGGTKKEYV
+222 VTHGNTKKEYV

-239 YNDGIR
+239 YNEGIR
-245 TGDERRKDYKNKI
+245 TGDGHRKDYKNKI
-258 PFCSPIPFAKKELP
+258 PFCEPVQFKEQNLP

-284 GCITSPKRI
+284 GCIIRNHMPR
-293 PQISSADTEL
+293 ISSADSEII
-303 LNFLETRLQ
+303 TRL
-312 DSFGADYRI
+312 DKCLKRDFGENYYIEKSMPNRPDDYA
-321 VKKSTIQNDYGY
+321 YY
-333 LLQNAE
+333 LYNPGRSLYR
-339 HCYVTNELLNQLNE
+339 HKLIDELE
-353 LGLTGHYS
+353 KLGLLGTHS
-361 YDKFVPELYK
+361 YDKFIPDIYK
-371 NASINQRM
+371 NASIKQRL
-379 ELIRGLMDTD
+379 ELIRGIMDTD
-389 GTAHKGRLSYCT
+389 GTADNGRLSYCT
-401 ISPYLRD
+401 ISKHLKE
-408 DFIYIIRSLGFDYRI
+408 DFIYVIRSLGFDYRI
-423 RRDYRPDKYV
+423 YDDIRPEKYV
-433 NGDLAWDIAVIGPEE
+433 SRDRTWNIRVIGPEE
-448 RKRELFHLSRKQ
+448 WKRELFHLSRKKKE
-460 NDLDKY
+460 LDEY
-466 LENRKDSKV
+466 LVNRKDSKP
-475 RLTRSSPYSSPD
+475 RLARSAPVPFHD
-487 EISYASLPITPY
+487 EIPYESLPMAPY
-499 LHGIMTVSANGNNQ
+499 LHGIMTVSANSGNQ
-513 VAITDGQDYIM
+513 VAITDGQDYLM
-524 SHLKKLI
+524 SHLKELI

-540 SRTGKAPDLDQ
+540 TRTGKTPDLDC

-560 GKQWNGKMLNKALV
+560 GTQWNGKMLNKILV
-574 LARENNLDT
+574 LARENNLAV

-593 YLSGRVPVKARQE
+593 YLTKAPVKARQE
-606 FLQAILDWKGVF
+606 FLQAILDWKGVLA
-618 SNRYVEFTE
+618 NRYVEFSE
-627 KNESIFNGVKSI
+627 KNESVFNGVKNI

-647 IVHQD
+647 SVRED
-652 KHNGRKS
+652 GRS
-659 GSQILVIGIADN
+659 GHGKILVIGISDN
-671 QLFTDPDKIA
+671 QLFTNPEKIA
-681 YCDEILYRD
+681 YCDEVLYRD
-690 RDDKRRV
+690 RDDKRRI

-710 NRYTDMICLTV
+710 DRYADMICLKV

-798 ELGPKASDAD
+798 ELGPKATDAD

-874 SALKEQISQAASTVK
+874 SALKEQIAQAASQVK

-921 FFDLMNQGAMVI
+921 FFELMNQGAMVI

-1108 MQNRDSIEREIK
+1108 MQNRDSIEKEIK

-1139 ECREK
+1139 ECRMK

>member
-1 MDNDD
+1 MQDEND

-15 KPAGESNPKKEEK
+15 KPAGIAKPKKEEK

-54 ESERERR
+54 DSERARR
-61 QSKAQKD
+61 QSKAQKN

-82 VQKYHI
+82 VQKYNI

-136 WLAGRSGSGKRVPSY
+136 WLAGRSGSGKGLYSTTKVLKFDEESNIKSNYITIKEIQIGDQIYTRDGKLTRVIG
-151 SKILKLSPISLI
+151 K
-163 PEWVEVK
+163 
-170 DIKVGDSICSRNGN
+170 
-184 PTNVTAVYPQGNSQI
+184 YPQGSKQI
-199 WEIELANGQVIE
+199 WEVELANGQIIE
-211 CGDKHLWIVTR
+211 CDSSHLWIVTR

-233 KTTEEL
+233 KSTQEL
-239 YNDGIR
+239 YDDGIR
-245 TGDERRKDYKNKI
+245 VNNRLDYRNAI
-258 PFCSPIPFAKKELP
+258 PLCSAIQFEEANLP
-272 IDPYLLGCLLGD
+272 IDPYILGCLLGD
-284 GCITSPKRI
+284 GCITSNKQV
-293 PQISSADTEL
+293 PQMSSADIELIEL
-303 LNFLETRLQ
+303 LESKLKAN
-312 DSFGADYRI
+312 FGADYEI
-321 VKKSTIQNDYGY
+321 VKHCADSSHYGY
-333 LLQNAE
+333 SLVNGS
-339 HCYVTNELLNQLNE
+339 HCSATNQLLIELNK

-361 YDKFVPELYK
+361 YDKFIPEIYK
-371 NASINQRM
+371 NSSVNQRL
-379 ELIRGLMDTD
+379 EIIRGLMDTD
-389 GTAHKGRLSYCT
+389 GTAHKGRVSYCT
-401 ISPYLRD
+401 MSPYLRD

-423 RRDYRPDKYV
+423 YKDTRPEKYV
-433 NGDLAWDIAVIGPEE
+433 SGDTAWSIAVICPEE
-448 RKRELFHLSRKQ
+448 WKRELFHLERKI
-460 NDLDKY
+460 NDIDTY

-475 RLTRSSPYSSPD
+475 SLTRSVPVAFSD
-487 EISYASLPITPY
+487 EIPYESLPMTPY
-499 LHGIMTVSANGNNQ
+499 LHGIMTVSANGGNQ
-513 VAITDGQDYIM
+513 VAITDGQDYLM
-524 SHLKKLI
+524 SHLKELI

-540 SRTGKAPDLDQ
+540 ARTGKTPDLDH

-560 GKQWNGKMLNKALV
+560 GTQWNGKMLNKALV
-574 LARENNLDT
+574 LARENNLAV

-593 YLSGRVPVKARQE
+593 YLTKAPVKARQE
-606 FLQAILDWKGVF
+606 FLQAILDWKGILA
-618 SNRYVEFTE
+618 NRYVEFSE
-627 KNESIFNGVKSI
+627 KNESVFNGVKNVV
-639 AESLGYPV
+639 ESLGYPV
-647 IVHQD
+647 SVRED
-652 KHNGRKS
+652 GRNGHGK
-659 GSQILVIGIADN
+659 ILVIGIADDR
-671 QLFTDPDKIA
+671 LFTDPEKIA
-681 YCDEILYRD
+681 YCNEVLHRD
-690 RDDKRRV
+690 RDSKRRV
-697 YVNGTPIV
+697 YMNGTAII

-710 NRYTDMICLTV
+710 DRYDETICLKV

-789 NYSPGFNPL
+789 SYSPGFNPL
-798 ELGPKASDAD
+798 ELGPKATDAD

-848 GATLLEVMDFYNNE
+848 GATLLEVMDFYNNPD
-862 NVQKTVLSFMPE
+862 VQKTVLSFMPE
-874 SALKEQISQAASTVK
+874 SALKEQITQAASTVK

-1108 MQNRDSIEREIK
+1108 MQNRDSIEQEIK
-1120 TRKELLASGNQEA
+1120 TRKELLASGDQEA

-1139 ECREK
+1139 ECRMK

>member
-1 MDNDD
+1 MQDEND

-15 KPAGESNPKKEEK
+15 KPAGEAKPKKEEK

-34 AGGDLYSMVLNQGNA
+34 TGGDLYSMVLNQGNA

-54 ESERERR
+54 DSERARR
-61 QSKAQKD
+61 QSKAQKN

-82 VQKYHI
+82 VQKYNI

-136 WLAGRSGSGKRVPSY
+136 WLAGRSGSGKGLYSTTKVLKFDEESNIKSNYITIKEIQIGDQIYTRDGKLTRVIG
-151 SKILKLSPISLI
+151 K
-163 PEWVEVK
+163 
-170 DIKVGDSICSRNGN
+170 
-184 PTNVTAVYPQGNSQI
+184 YPQGSKQI
-199 WEIELANGQVIE
+199 WEVELANGQIIE
-211 CGDKHLWIVTR
+211 CDSSHLWIVTR

-233 KTTEEL
+233 KSTQEL
-239 YNDGIR
+239 YDDGIR
-245 TGDERRKDYKNKI
+245 VNNRLDYRNAI
-258 PFCSPIPFAKKELP
+258 PLCSAIQFEEANLP
-272 IDPYLLGCLLGD
+272 IDPYILGCLLGD
-284 GCITSPKRI
+284 GCITSNKQA
-293 PQISSADTEL
+293 PQMSSADIELIEL
-303 LNFLETRLQ
+303 LESKLKAN
-312 DSFGADYRI
+312 FGADYEI
-321 VKKSTIQNDYGY
+321 VKHCADSSHYGY
-333 LLQNAE
+333 SLVNGS
-339 HCYVTNELLNQLNE
+339 HCSATNQLLIELNK

-361 YDKFVPELYK
+361 YDKFIPEIYK
-371 NASINQRM
+371 NSSVNQRL
-379 ELIRGLMDTD
+379 EIIRGLMDTD
-389 GTAHKGRLSYCT
+389 GTAHEGRVSYCT
-401 ISPYLRD
+401 MSPYLRD

-423 RRDYRPDKYV
+423 YKDTRPEKYV
-433 NGDLAWDIAVIGPEE
+433 SGDTAWSIAVICPEE
-448 RKRELFHLSRKQ
+448 WKRELFHLERKI
-460 NDLDKY
+460 NDIDTY
-466 LENRKDSKV
+466 LENRKNSKV
-475 RLTRSSPYSSPD
+475 SLTRSVPVAFSD
-487 EISYASLPITPY
+487 EIPYESLPMTPY
-499 LHGIMTVSANGNNQ
+499 LHGIMTVSANGGNQ
-513 VAITDGQDYIM
+513 VAITDGQDYLM
-524 SHLKKLI
+524 SHLKELI

-540 SRTGKAPDLDQ
+540 ARTGKTPDLDH

-560 GKQWNGKMLNKALV
+560 GTQWNGKMLNKALV
-574 LARENNLDT
+574 LARENNLAV

-593 YLSGRVPVKARQE
+593 YLTKAPVKARQE
-606 FLQAILDWKGVF
+606 FLQAILDWKGILA
-618 SNRYVEFTE
+618 NRYVEFSE
-627 KNESIFNGVKSI
+627 KNESVFNGVKNVV
-639 AESLGYPV
+639 ESLGYPV
-647 IVHQD
+647 SVRED
-652 KHNGRKS
+652 GRNGHGK
-659 GSQILVIGIADN
+659 ILVIGIADDR
-671 QLFTDPDKIA
+671 LFTDPEKIA
-681 YCDEILYRD
+681 YCNEVLHRD
-690 RDDKRRV
+690 RDSKRRV
-697 YVNGTPIV
+697 YMNGTAII

-710 NRYTDMICLTV
+710 DRYDETICLKV

-789 NYSPGFNPL
+789 SYSPGFNPL
-798 ELGPKASDAD
+798 ELGPKATDAD

-848 GATLLEVMDFYNNE
+848 GATLLEVMDFYNNPD
-862 NVQKTVLSFMPE
+862 VQKTVLSFMPK
-874 SALKEQISQAASTVK
+874 SALKEQITQAASTVK

-1108 MQNRDSIEREIK
+1108 MQNRDSIEQEIK
-1120 TRKELLASGNQEA
+1120 TRKELLASGDQEA

-1139 ECREK
+1139 ECRMK

>member
-1 MDNDD
+1 MQDEND

-15 KPAGESNPKKEEK
+15 KPAGEAKPKKEEK

-54 ESERERR
+54 DSERARR
-61 QSKAQKD
+61 QSKAQKN

-82 VQKYHI
+82 VQKYNI

-136 WLAGRSGSGKRVPSY
+136 WLAGRSGSGKGLYSTTKVLKFDEESNIKSNYITIKEIQIGDQIYTRDGKLTRVIG
-151 SKILKLSPISLI
+151 K
-163 PEWVEVK
+163 
-170 DIKVGDSICSRNGN
+170 
-184 PTNVTAVYPQGNSQI
+184 YPQGSKQI
-199 WEIELANGQVIE
+199 WEVELANGQIIE
-211 CGDKHLWIVTR
+211 CDSSHLWIVTR

-233 KTTEEL
+233 KSTQEL
-239 YNDGIR
+239 YDDGIR
-245 TGDERRKDYKNKI
+245 VNNRLDYRNAI
-258 PFCSPIPFAKKELP
+258 PLCSAIQFEEANLP
-272 IDPYLLGCLLGD
+272 IDPYILGCLLGD
-284 GCITSPKRI
+284 GCITSNKQV
-293 PQISSADTEL
+293 PQMSSADIELIEL
-303 LNFLETRLQ
+303 LESKLKAN
-312 DSFGADYRI
+312 FGADYEI
-321 VKKSTIQNDYGY
+321 VKHCADSSHYGY
-333 LLQNAE
+333 SLVNGS
-339 HCYVTNELLNQLNE
+339 HCSATNQLLIELNK

-361 YDKFVPELYK
+361 YDKFIPEIYK
-371 NASINQRM
+371 NSSVNQRL
-379 ELIRGLMDTD
+379 EIIRGLMDTD
-389 GTAHKGRLSYCT
+389 GTAHKGRVSYCT
-401 ISPYLRD
+401 MSPYLRD

-423 RRDYRPDKYV
+423 YKDTRPEKYV
-433 NGDLAWDIAVIGPEE
+433 SGDTAWSIAVICPEE
-448 RKRELFHLSRKQ
+448 WKRELFHLERKI
-460 NDLDKY
+460 NDIDTY

-475 RLTRSSPYSSPD
+475 SLTRSVPVAFSD
-487 EISYASLPITPY
+487 EIPYESLPMTPY
-499 LHGIMTVSANGNNQ
+499 LHGIMTVSANGGNQ
-513 VAITDGQDYIM
+513 VAITDGQDYLM

-540 SRTGKAPDLDQ
+540 ARTGKTPDLDH

-560 GKQWNGKMLNKALV
+560 GTQWNGKMLNKALV
-574 LARENNLDT
+574 LARENNLAV

-593 YLSGRVPVKARQE
+593 YLTKAPVKARQE
-606 FLQAILDWKGVF
+606 FLQAILDWKGILA
-618 SNRYVEFTE
+618 NRYVEFSE
-627 KNESIFNGVKSI
+627 KNESVFNGVKNVV
-639 AESLGYPV
+639 ESLGYPV
-647 IVHQD
+647 SVRED
-652 KHNGRKS
+652 GRNGHGK
-659 GSQILVIGIADN
+659 ILVIGIADDR
-671 QLFTDPDKIA
+671 LFTDPEKIA
-681 YCDEILYRD
+681 YCNEVLHRD
-690 RDDKRRV
+690 RDSKRRV
-697 YVNGTPIV
+697 YMNGTAII

-710 NRYTDMICLTV
+710 DRYDETICLKV

-789 NYSPGFNPL
+789 SYSPGFNPL
-798 ELGPKASDAD
+798 ELGPKATDAD

-848 GATLLEVMDFYNNE
+848 GATLLEVMDFYNNPD
-862 NVQKTVLSFMPE
+862 VQKTVLSFMPE
-874 SALKEQISQAASTVK
+874 SALKEQITQAASTVK

-1108 MQNRDSIEREIK
+1108 MQNRDSIEQEIK
-1120 TRKELLASGNQEA
+1120 TRKELLASGDQEA

-1139 ECREK
+1139 ECRMK

>member
-1 MDNDD
+1 MQDEND

-15 KPAGESNPKKEEK
+15 KPAGEAKPKKEEK

-54 ESERERR
+54 DSERARR
-61 QSKAQKD
+61 QSKAQKN

-82 VQKYHI
+82 VQKYNI

-136 WLAGRSGSGKRVPSY
+136 WLAGRSGSGKGLYSTTKVLKFDEESNIKSNYITIKEIQIGDQIYTRDGKLTRVIG
-151 SKILKLSPISLI
+151 K
-163 PEWVEVK
+163 
-170 DIKVGDSICSRNGN
+170 
-184 PTNVTAVYPQGNSQI
+184 YPQGSKQI
-199 WEIELANGQVIE
+199 WEVELANGQIIE
-211 CGDKHLWIVTR
+211 CDSSHLWIVTR

-233 KTTEEL
+233 KSTQEL
-239 YNDGIR
+239 YDDGIR
-245 TGDERRKDYKNKI
+245 VNNRLDYRNAI
-258 PFCSPIPFAKKELP
+258 PLCSAIQFEEANLP
-272 IDPYLLGCLLGD
+272 IDPYILGCLLGD
-284 GCITSPKRI
+284 GCITSNKQV
-293 PQISSADTEL
+293 PQMSSADIELIEL
-303 LNFLETRLQ
+303 LESKLKAN
-312 DSFGADYRI
+312 FGADYEI
-321 VKKSTIQNDYGY
+321 VKHCADSSHYGY
-333 LLQNAE
+333 SLVNGS
-339 HCYVTNELLNQLNE
+339 HCSATNQLLIELNK

-361 YDKFVPELYK
+361 YDKFIPEIYK
-371 NASINQRM
+371 NSSVNQRL
-379 ELIRGLMDTD
+379 EIIRGLMDTD
-389 GTAHKGRLSYCT
+389 GTAHKGRVSYCT
-401 ISPYLRD
+401 MSPYLRD

-423 RRDYRPDKYV
+423 YKDTRPEKYV
-433 NGDLAWDIAVIGPEE
+433 SGDTAWSIAVICPEE
-448 RKRELFHLSRKQ
+448 WKRELFHLERKI
-460 NDLDKY
+460 NDIDTY

-475 RLTRSSPYSSPD
+475 SLTRSVPVAFSD
-487 EISYASLPITPY
+487 EIPYESLPMTPY
-499 LHGIMTVSANGNNQ
+499 LHGIMTVSANGGNQ
-513 VAITDGQDYIM
+513 VAITDGQDYLM
-524 SHLKKLI
+524 SHLKEFI

-540 SRTGKAPDLDQ
+540 ARTGKTPDLDH

-560 GKQWNGKMLNKALV
+560 GTQWNGKMLNKALV
-574 LARENNLDT
+574 LARENNLAV

-593 YLSGRVPVKARQE
+593 YLTKAPVKARQE
-606 FLQAILDWKGVF
+606 FLQAILDWKGILA
-618 SNRYVEFTE
+618 NRYVEFSE
-627 KNESIFNGVKSI
+627 KNESVFNGVKNVV
-639 AESLGYPV
+639 ESLGYPV
-647 IVHQD
+647 SVRED
-652 KHNGRKS
+652 GRNGHGK
-659 GSQILVIGIADN
+659 ILVIGIADDR
-671 QLFTDPDKIA
+671 LFTDPEKIA
-681 YCDEILYRD
+681 YCNEVLHRD
-690 RDDKRRV
+690 RDSKRRV
-697 YVNGTPIV
+697 YMNGTAII

-710 NRYTDMICLTV
+710 DRYDETICLKV

-789 NYSPGFNPL
+789 SYSPGFNPL
-798 ELGPKASDAD
+798 ELGPKATDAD

-848 GATLLEVMDFYNNE
+848 GATLLEVMDFYNNPD
-862 NVQKTVLSFMPE
+862 VQKTVLSFMPE
-874 SALKEQISQAASTVK
+874 SALKEQITQAASTVK

-1108 MQNRDSIEREIK
+1108 MQNRDSIEQEIK
-1120 TRKELLASGNQEA
+1120 TRKELLASGDQEA

-1139 ECREK
+1139 ECRMK

>member
-1 MDNDD
+1 MQDEND

-15 KPAGESNPKKEEK
+15 KPAGEAKPKKEEK

-54 ESERERR
+54 DSERARR
-61 QSKAQKD
+61 QSKAQKN

-82 VQKYHI
+82 VQKYNI

-136 WLAGRSGSGKRVPSY
+136 WLAGRSGSGKGLYSTTKVLKFDEESNIKSNYITIKEIQIGDQIYTRDGKLTRVIG
-151 SKILKLSPISLI
+151 K
-163 PEWVEVK
+163 
-170 DIKVGDSICSRNGN
+170 
-184 PTNVTAVYPQGNSQI
+184 YPQGSKQI
-199 WEIELANGQVIE
+199 WEVELANGQIIE
-211 CGDKHLWIVTR
+211 CDSSHLWIVTR

-233 KTTEEL
+233 KSTQEL
-239 YNDGIR
+239 YDDGIR
-245 TGDERRKDYKNKI
+245 VNNRLDYRNAI
-258 PFCSPIPFAKKELP
+258 PLCSAIQFEEANLP
-272 IDPYLLGCLLGD
+272 IDPYILGCLLGD
-284 GCITSPKRI
+284 GCITSNKQV
-293 PQISSADTEL
+293 PQMSSADIELIEL
-303 LNFLETRLQ
+303 LESKLKAN
-312 DSFGADYRI
+312 FGADYEI
-321 VKKSTIQNDYGY
+321 VKHCADSSHYGY
-333 LLQNAE
+333 SLVNGS
-339 HCYVTNELLNQLNE
+339 HCSATNQLLIELNK

-361 YDKFVPELYK
+361 YDKFIPEIYK
-371 NASINQRM
+371 NSSVNQRL
-379 ELIRGLMDTD
+379 EIIRGLMDTD
-389 GTAHKGRLSYCT
+389 GTAHTGRVSYCT
-401 ISPYLRD
+401 MSPYLRD

-423 RRDYRPDKYV
+423 YKDTRPEKYV
-433 NGDLAWDIAVIGPEE
+433 SGDTAWSIAVICPEE
-448 RKRELFHLSRKQ
+448 WKRELFHLERKI
-460 NDLDKY
+460 NDIDTY

-475 RLTRSSPYSSPD
+475 SLTRSVPVAFSD
-487 EISYASLPITPY
+487 EIPYESLPMTPY
-499 LHGIMTVSANGNNQ
+499 LHGIMTVSANGGNQ
-513 VAITDGQDYIM
+513 VAITDGQDYLM
-524 SHLKKLI
+524 SHLKELI

-540 SRTGKAPDLDQ
+540 ARTGKTPDLDH

-560 GKQWNGKMLNKALV
+560 GTQWNGKMLNKALV
-574 LARENNLDT
+574 LARENNLAV

-593 YLSGRVPVKARQE
+593 YLTKAPVKARQE
-606 FLQAILDWKGVF
+606 FLQAILDWKGILA
-618 SNRYVEFTE
+618 NRYVEFSE
-627 KNESIFNGVKSI
+627 KNESVFNGVKNVV
-639 AESLGYPV
+639 ESLGYPV
-647 IVHQD
+647 SVRED
-652 KHNGRKS
+652 GRNGHGK
-659 GSQILVIGIADN
+659 ILVIGIADDR
-671 QLFTDPDKIA
+671 LFTDPEKIA
-681 YCDEILYRD
+681 YCNEVLHRD
-690 RDDKRRV
+690 RDSKRRV
-697 YVNGTPIV
+697 YMNGTAII

-710 NRYTDMICLTV
+710 DRYDETICLKV

-789 NYSPGFNPL
+789 SYSPGFNPL
-798 ELGPKASDAD
+798 ELGPKATDAD

-848 GATLLEVMDFYNNE
+848 GATLLEVMDFYNNPD
-862 NVQKTVLSFMPE
+862 VQKTVLSFMPE
-874 SALKEQISQAASTVK
+874 SALKEQITQAASTVK

-1108 MQNRDSIEREIK
+1108 MQNRDSIEQEIK
-1120 TRKELLASGNQEA
+1120 TRKELLASGDQEA

-1139 ECREK
+1139 ECGMK

>member
-1 MDNDD
+1 MQDEND

-15 KPAGESNPKKEEK
+15 KPTGEAKPKKEEK

-54 ESERERR
+54 DSERARR
-61 QSKAQKD
+61 QSKAQKN
-68 AQYDQQIAALEKAI
+68 AKYDQQIAALEKAI
-82 VQKYHI
+82 VQKYNI

-136 WLAGRSGSGKRVPSY
+136 WLAGRSGSGKPVPSI
-151 SKILKLSPISLI
+151 SKILRFLPNSLT

-170 DIKVGDSICSRNGN
+170 DIKVGDSICTRNGQSAR
-184 PTNVTAVYPQGNSQI
+184 VTAVYPQNHLQV
-199 WEIELANGQVIE
+199 WEIELANGQIIE
-211 CGDKHLWIVTR
+211 CGAGHLWIVIR
-222 TTHGGTKKEYV
+222 TSHGGTKKEYI

-239 YNDGIR
+239 YNEGIR
-245 TGDERRKDYKNKI
+245 TGDGNRKDYKNKL
-258 PFCSPIPFAKKELP
+258 PLCEPVFFDKKNLP

-284 GCITSPKRI
+284 GCITGCSVPKM
-293 PQISSADTEL
+293 SSADIEL
-303 LNFLETRLQ
+303 IDLLEQRLRKNFGKDYYIEKVCPNRQ
-312 DSFGADYRI
+312 DDYSYCLFSPERSI
-321 VKKSTIQNDYGY
+321 YANKLID
-333 LLQNAE
+333 
-339 HCYVTNELLNQLNE
+339 ELDR
-353 LGLTGHYS
+353 LGLWGKYS
-361 YDKFVPELYK
+361 YNKFIPDIYK
-371 NASINQRM
+371 NASIDQRL

-401 ISPYLRD
+401 MSPYLRD

-423 RRDYRPDKYV
+423 YEDIRPEKYV
-433 NGDLAWDIAVIGPEE
+433 SGDRAWNIAVIGPEE
-448 RKRELFHLSRKQ
+448 WKRELFHLERKI
-460 NDLDKY
+460 NELDTY
-466 LENRKDSKV
+466 LENRKDSKIS
-475 RLTRSSPYSSPD
+475 LTRSATVTFPNEIPY
-487 EISYASLPITPY
+487 ESLPMTPY

-513 VAITDGQDYIM
+513 VAITDGQDYLM
-524 SHLKKLI
+524 SHLKELI

-540 SRTGKAPDLDQ
+540 ARTGKTPDLDH

-560 GKQWNGKMLNKALV
+560 GTQWNGKMLNKALV
-574 LARENNLDT
+574 LARENDLAA

-593 YLSGRVPVKARQE
+593 YLTKAPAKARQE
-606 FLQAILDWKGVF
+606 FLQAILDWKGLL
-618 SNRYVEFTE
+618 SNRYVEFSE
-627 KNESIFNGVKSI
+627 KNESVFNGVKSV

-647 IVHQD
+647 SV
-652 KHNGRKS
+652 RKDARS
-659 GSQILVIGIADN
+659 GHGKILAIGIADD
-671 QLFTDPDKIA
+671 QLFTDPEKIA
-681 YCDEILYRD
+681 YCNDVLYRD
-690 RDDKRRV
+690 RDDKRRI

-710 NRYTDMICLTV
+710 NRYTDMICLKV

-789 NYSPGFNPL
+789 SYSPGFNPL
-798 ELGPKASDAD
+798 ELGPKATDAD

-848 GATLLEVMDFYNNE
+848 GATLLEVMDFYNNPD
-862 NVQKTVLSFMPE
+862 VQKTVLSFMPE
-874 SALKEQISQAASTVK
+874 SALKEQITQAASTVK

-1108 MQNRDSIEREIK
+1108 MQNRDSIEQEIK
-1120 TRKELLASGNQEA
+1120 MRKELLASGNQEA
-1133 IIRFAR
+1133 IIKFAR
-1139 ECREK
+1139 ECRMK

>member
-1 MDNDD
+1 MQDEND

-15 KPAGESNPKKEEK
+15 KPAGEAKPKKEEK

-54 ESERERR
+54 DSERARR
-61 QSKAQKD
+61 QSKAQKN

-82 VQKYHI
+82 VQKYNI

-136 WLAGRSGSGKRVPSY
+136 WLAGRSGSGKGLYSTTKVLKFDEESNIKSNYITIKEIQIGDQIYTRDGKLTRVIG
-151 SKILKLSPISLI
+151 K
-163 PEWVEVK
+163 
-170 DIKVGDSICSRNGN
+170 
-184 PTNVTAVYPQGNSQI
+184 YPQGSKQI
-199 WEIELANGQVIE
+199 WEVELANGQIIE
-211 CGDKHLWIVTR
+211 CDSSHLWIVTR

-233 KTTEEL
+233 KSTQEL
-239 YNDGIR
+239 YDDGIR
-245 TGDERRKDYKNKI
+245 VNNRLDYRNAI
-258 PFCSPIPFAKKELP
+258 PLCSAIQFEEANLP
-272 IDPYLLGCLLGD
+272 IDPYILGCLLGD
-284 GCITSPKRI
+284 GCITSNKQA
-293 PQISSADTEL
+293 PQMSSADIELIEL
-303 LNFLETRLQ
+303 LESKLKAN
-312 DSFGADYRI
+312 FGADYEI
-321 VKKSTIQNDYGY
+321 VKHCADSSHYGY
-333 LLQNAE
+333 SLVNGS
-339 HCYVTNELLNQLNE
+339 HCSATNQLLIELNK

-361 YDKFVPELYK
+361 YDKFIPEIYK
-371 NASINQRM
+371 NSSVNQRL
-379 ELIRGLMDTD
+379 EIIRGLMDTD
-389 GTAHKGRLSYCT
+389 GTAHKGRVSYCT
-401 ISPYLRD
+401 MSPYLRD

-423 RRDYRPDKYV
+423 YKDTRPEKYV
-433 NGDLAWDIAVIGPEE
+433 SGDTAWSIAVICPEE
-448 RKRELFHLSRKQ
+448 WKRELFHLERKI
-460 NDLDKY
+460 NDIDTY

-475 RLTRSSPYSSPD
+475 SLTRSVPVAFSD
-487 EISYASLPITPY
+487 EIPYESLPMTPY
-499 LHGIMTVSANGNNQ
+499 LHGIMTVSANGGNQ
-513 VAITDGQDYIM
+513 VAITDGQDYLM
-524 SHLKKLI
+524 SHLKELI

-540 SRTGKAPDLDQ
+540 ARTGKTPDLDH

-560 GKQWNGKMLNKALV
+560 GTQWNGKMLNKALV
-574 LARENNLDT
+574 LARENNLAV

-593 YLSGRVPVKARQE
+593 YLTKAPVKARQE
-606 FLQAILDWKGVF
+606 FLQAILDWKGILA
-618 SNRYVEFTE
+618 NRYVEFSE
-627 KNESIFNGVKSI
+627 KNESVFNGVKNVV
-639 AESLGYPV
+639 ESLGYPV
-647 IVHQD
+647 SVRED
-652 KHNGRKS
+652 GRNGHGK
-659 GSQILVIGIADN
+659 ILVIGIADDR
-671 QLFTDPDKIA
+671 LFTDPEKIA
-681 YCDEILYRD
+681 YCNEVLHRD
-690 RDDKRRV
+690 RDSKRRV
-697 YVNGTPIV
+697 YMNGTAII

-710 NRYTDMICLTV
+710 DRYDETICLKV

-789 NYSPGFNPL
+789 SYSPGFNPL
-798 ELGPKASDAD
+798 ELGPKATDAD

-848 GATLLEVMDFYNNE
+848 GATLLEVMDFYNNPD
-862 NVQKTVLSFMPE
+862 VQKTVLSFMPE
-874 SALKEQISQAASTVK
+874 SALKEQITQAASTVK

-1108 MQNRDSIEREIK
+1108 MQNRDSIEQEIK

-1139 ECREK
+1139 ECRMK

>member
-1 MDNDD
+1 MQDEND

-15 KPAGESNPKKEEK
+15 KPAGEAKPKKEEK

-54 ESERERR
+54 DSERARR
-61 QSKAQKD
+61 QSKAQKN

-82 VQKYHI
+82 VQKYNI

-136 WLAGRSGSGKRVPSY
+136 WLAGRSGSGKGLYSTTKVLKFDEESNIKSNYITIKEIQIGDQIYTRDGKLTRVIG
-151 SKILKLSPISLI
+151 K
-163 PEWVEVK
+163 
-170 DIKVGDSICSRNGN
+170 
-184 PTNVTAVYPQGNSQI
+184 YPQGSKQI
-199 WEIELANGQVIE
+199 WEVELANGQIIE
-211 CGDKHLWIVTR
+211 CDSSHLWIVTR

-233 KTTEEL
+233 KSTQEL
-239 YNDGIR
+239 YDDGIR
-245 TGDERRKDYKNKI
+245 VNNRLDYRNAI
-258 PFCSPIPFAKKELP
+258 PLCSAIQFEEANLP
-272 IDPYLLGCLLGD
+272 IDPYILGCLLGD
-284 GCITSPKRI
+284 GCITSNKQV
-293 PQISSADTEL
+293 PQMSSADIELIEL
-303 LNFLETRLQ
+303 LESKLKAN
-312 DSFGADYRI
+312 FGADYEI
-321 VKKSTIQNDYGY
+321 VKHCADSSHYGY
-333 LLQNAE
+333 SLVNGS
-339 HCYVTNELLNQLNE
+339 HCSATNQLLIELNK

-361 YDKFVPELYK
+361 YDKFIPEIYK
-371 NASINQRM
+371 NSSVNQRL
-379 ELIRGLMDTD
+379 EIIRGLMDTD
-389 GTAHKGRLSYCT
+389 GTAHKGRVSYCT
-401 ISPYLRD
+401 MSPYLRD

-423 RRDYRPDKYV
+423 YKDTRPEKYV
-433 NGDLAWDIAVIGPEE
+433 SGDTAWSIAVICPEE
-448 RKRELFHLSRKQ
+448 WKRELFHLERKI
-460 NDLDKY
+460 NDIDTY

-475 RLTRSSPYSSPD
+475 SLTRSVPVAFSD
-487 EISYASLPITPY
+487 EIPYESLPMTPY
-499 LHGIMTVSANGNNQ
+499 LHGIMTVSANGGNQ
-513 VAITDGQDYIM
+513 VAITDGQDYLM
-524 SHLKKLI
+524 SHLKELI

-540 SRTGKAPDLDQ
+540 ARTGKTPDLDH

-560 GKQWNGKMLNKALV
+560 GTQWNGKMLNKALV
-574 LARENNLDT
+574 LARENNLAV

-593 YLSGRVPVKARQE
+593 YLTKAPVKARQE
-606 FLQAILDWKGVF
+606 FLQAILDWKGILA
-618 SNRYVEFTE
+618 NRYVEFSE
-627 KNESIFNGVKSI
+627 KNESVFNGVKNVV
-639 AESLGYPV
+639 ESLGYPV
-647 IVHQD
+647 SVRED
-652 KHNGRKS
+652 GRNGHGK
-659 GSQILVIGIADN
+659 ILVIGIADDR
-671 QLFTDPDKIA
+671 LFTDPEKIA
-681 YCDEILYRD
+681 YCNEVLHRD
-690 RDDKRRV
+690 RDSKRRV
-697 YVNGTPIV
+697 YMNGTAII

-710 NRYTDMICLTV
+710 DRYDETICLKV

-789 NYSPGFNPL
+789 SYSPGFNPL
-798 ELGPKASDAD
+798 ELGPKATDAD

-848 GATLLEVMDFYNNE
+848 GATLLEVMDFYNNPD
-862 NVQKTVLSFMPE
+862 VQKTVLSFMPE
-874 SALKEQISQAASTVK
+874 SALKEQITQAASTVK

-1108 MQNRDSIEREIK
+1108 MQNRDSIEQEIK
-1120 TRKELLASGNQEA
+1120 TRKELLASGDQEA

-1139 ECREK
+1139 ECRMK

>member
-1 MDNDD
+1 MQDEND

-15 KPAGESNPKKEEK
+15 KPAGEAKPKKEEK

-54 ESERERR
+54 DSERARR
-61 QSKAQKD
+61 QSKAQKN

-82 VQKYHI
+82 VQKYNI

-136 WLAGRSGSGKRVPSY
+136 WLAGRSGSGKGLYSTTKVLKFNEESNIKSNYITIKEIQIGDQIYTRDGKLTRVIG
-151 SKILKLSPISLI
+151 K
-163 PEWVEVK
+163 
-170 DIKVGDSICSRNGN
+170 
-184 PTNVTAVYPQGNSQI
+184 YPQGSKQI
-199 WEIELANGQVIE
+199 WEVELANGQIIE
-211 CGDKHLWIVTR
+211 CDSSHLWIVTR

-233 KTTEEL
+233 KSTQEL
-239 YNDGIR
+239 YDDGIR
-245 TGDERRKDYKNKI
+245 VNNRLDYRNAI
-258 PFCSPIPFAKKELP
+258 PLCSAIQFEEANLP
-272 IDPYLLGCLLGD
+272 IDPYILGCLLGD
-284 GCITSPKRI
+284 GCITSNKQA
-293 PQISSADTEL
+293 PQMSSADIELIEL
-303 LNFLETRLQ
+303 LESKLKAN
-312 DSFGADYRI
+312 FGADYEI
-321 VKKSTIQNDYGY
+321 VKHCADSSHYGY
-333 LLQNAE
+333 SLVNGS
-339 HCYVTNELLNQLNE
+339 HCSATNQLLIELNK

-361 YDKFVPELYK
+361 YDKFIPEIYK
-371 NASINQRM
+371 NSSVNQRL
-379 ELIRGLMDTD
+379 EIIRGLMDTD
-389 GTAHKGRLSYCT
+389 GTAHKGRVSYCT
-401 ISPYLRD
+401 MSPYLRD

-423 RRDYRPDKYV
+423 YKDTRPEKYV
-433 NGDLAWDIAVIGPEE
+433 SGDTAWSIAVICPEE
-448 RKRELFHLSRKQ
+448 WKRELFHLERKI
-460 NDLDKY
+460 NDINTY

-475 RLTRSSPYSSPD
+475 SLTRSVPVAFSD
-487 EISYASLPITPY
+487 EIPYESLPMTPY
-499 LHGIMTVSANGNNQ
+499 LHGIMTVSANGGNQ
-513 VAITDGQDYIM
+513 VAITDGQDYLM
-524 SHLKKLI
+524 SHLKELI

-540 SRTGKAPDLDQ
+540 ARTGKTPDLDH

-560 GKQWNGKMLNKALV
+560 GTQWNGKMLNKALV
-574 LARENNLDT
+574 LARENNLAV

-593 YLSGRVPVKARQE
+593 YLTKAPVKARQE
-606 FLQAILDWKGVF
+606 FLQAILDWKGVLA
-618 SNRYVEFTE
+618 NRYVEFSE
-627 KNESIFNGVKSI
+627 KNESVFNGVKNVV
-639 AESLGYPV
+639 ESLGYPV
-647 IVHQD
+647 SVRED
-652 KHNGRKS
+652 GRNGHGK
-659 GSQILVIGIADN
+659 ILVIGIADDR
-671 QLFTDPDKIA
+671 LFTDPEKIA
-681 YCDEILYRD
+681 YCNEVLHRD
-690 RDDKRRV
+690 RDSKRRV
-697 YVNGTPIV
+697 YMNGTAII

-710 NRYTDMICLTV
+710 DRYDETICLKV

-789 NYSPGFNPL
+789 SYSPGFNPL
-798 ELGPKASDAD
+798 ELGPKATDAD

-848 GATLLEVMDFYNNE
+848 GATLLEVMDFYNNPD
-862 NVQKTVLSFMPE
+862 VQRTVLSFMPE
-874 SALKEQISQAASTVK
+874 SALKEQIKQAAESVK

-1108 MQNRDSIEREIK
+1108 MQNRDSIEQEIK

-1133 IIRFAR
+1133 IIKFAR
-1139 ECREK
+1139 ECRMK